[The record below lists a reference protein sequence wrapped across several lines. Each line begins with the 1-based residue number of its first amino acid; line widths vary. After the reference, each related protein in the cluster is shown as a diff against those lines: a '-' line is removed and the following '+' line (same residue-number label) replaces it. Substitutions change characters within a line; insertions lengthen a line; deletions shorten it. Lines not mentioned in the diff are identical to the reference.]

1 MGQEEKALR
10 ASIDHLFE
18 RSSVLHEHEILAE
31 ALNQSLGSLDLEE
44 LKQAASKGESGLI
57 RLTDSRE
64 NQLLSECCTRQ
75 GLQLEQQ
82 AVESV
87 NDTRNTCPALNSRF
101 VPAAHLSRE
110 QQSAAVSILS
120 TRDRVFS
127 FRGVAGSGKTTTLR
141 EVQRGLSE
149 AGHTV
154 FAITPTASAARVLRN
169 EGFAQ
174 ATTVEGF
181 LRNAEK
187 RGGLQNAVVICDEA
201 GLKSNRQG
209 AELFRLAQ
217 KRNIRVLLVGD
228 VRQHVSVE
236 AGEFLRVLE
245 AHSKLGRC
253 QVEEIHRQIPADY
266 RAAITKMAG
275 GQCPPRIGRTGPT
288 ELDQGR
294 TVELP

>member
-1 MGQEEKALR
+1 M
-10 ASIDHLFE
+10 
-18 RSSVLHEHEILAE
+18 
-31 ALNQSLGSLDLEE
+31 
-44 LKQAASKGESGLI
+44 
-57 RLTDSRE
+57 
-64 NQLLSECCTRQ
+64 LSECCTRQ
-75 GLQLEQQ
+75 GLRLEQQ
-82 AVESV
+82 AVKYV

-101 VPAAHLSRE
+101 VPAAHLSKE
-110 QQSAAVSILS
+110 QKEAVTSILS

-154 FAITPTASAARVLRN
+154 FAVTPTASAARMLRG

-174 ATTVEGF
+174 ATTVEDF

-187 RGGLQNAVVICDEA
+187 RGGLRNAVVICDEA

-209 AELFRLAQ
+209 AELLRLAQ
-217 KRNIRVLLVGD
+217 KHEMRVLLVGD

-236 AGEFLRVLE
+236 AGDFLRVLE

-253 QVEEIHRQIPADY
+253 QVEEIHRQIPDEY
-266 RAAITKMAG
+266 RAAVTQMAAGNVRQGLERLDRMNWIREGQSDLPGEG
-275 GQCPPRIGRTGPT
+275 GGGLPAADGSGTPSGSLPGRVVY
-288 ELDQGR
+288 LGR
-294 TVELP
+294 ESSVY